1 MRATKANVKT
11 ATQMLDQILRIRFAG
26 HATKIMFGI
35 VANMPLDKATIPA
48 VFKLMRKPYQRA
60 SSISLTLAS
69 ANCEEKTNK
78 KVILNNINSTLK

>member
-1 MRATKANVKT
+1 MRATNANVKT
-11 ATQMLDQILRIRFAG
+11 TIQILDQILRIRSA
-26 HATKIMFGI
+26 HQETKTRFGI
-35 VANMPLDKATIPA
+35 VARIALDKAIIPA

-60 SSISLTLAS
+60 SSISLILAS